1 MRAHLFVLTGS
12 RSGAL
17 LECSRDEILVGRH
30 PSAHVRFHPEH
41 DLLVSACHAV
51 ITRRGDRWF
60 LRDLESRN
68 GTFLNGNRVR
78 AEVELL
84 GDDRI
89 AFGAQGP
96 VVEFRVAP
104 TGQVE
109 RMLAGGAVRDGE
121 RGGGAGPGAGASAA
135 APAEAGSASRA
146 AGSASDRNEERG
158 GAGTGSGSGI
168 SGGAQGSRGAGAGG
182 DPMVGAGLTPP
193 GSSPDGGRGA
203 LPVGGNS
210 AGDAE
215 SPPRARAAG
224 RAEPNV
230 VAPAGSATERIRI
243 GVARET
249 RGLRRLAGAL
259 AVLLLATVAGAIF
272 LRTQEQDR
280 WRRERAEMQ
289 AQVHRILAA
298 SDTAVRS
305 LEGEVSGLSSALR
318 QTQDDLRLARQAL
331 EEARTG
337 GDPEQVRVLEGRL
350 QETIRTA
357 QRQQG
362 AARLDFRGIQRQSR
376 PAVALVF
383 VEMAGG
389 EVSTGTA
396 FAVRPDGTLVTNRHV
411 VSGPDGQAARRVAV
425 QFADSRQIWT
435 ARVLR
440 VSPDADLAV
449 LKVDDVLGA
458 VPIIGEFNLR
468 PDTLRPGSPVMV
480 LGFAGGGESGGK
492 GGVVRPLLSAG
503 VVHSTDRERMVV
515 HGYGSAGASGSP
527 VLDATGAVV
536 AVAFG
541 GQPGAAPPTLLAVPA
556 GAVRRLLNGLP

>member
-68 GTFLNGNRVR
+68 GTFLNGNRVG
-78 AEVELL
+78 AEVELQ

-109 RMLAGGAVRDGE
+109 RMSPADAAGGATRV
-121 RGGGAGPGAGASAA
+121 GGGTGAGEDTSEAAAGAKPGPQGGSAASARNA
-135 APAEAGSASRA
+135 
-146 AGSASDRNEERG
+146 DRPG
-158 GAGTGSGSGI
+158 
-168 SGGAQGSRGAGAGG
+168 RGAGGG
-182 DPMVGAGLTPP
+182 P
-193 GSSPDGGRGA
+193 GVDGDAAADGGGPREGRGA
-203 LPVGGNS
+203 RP
-210 AGDAE
+210 AGRDPAKEAGTARLAGIDAPGQAGAE
-215 SPPRARAAG
+215 APAAG
-224 RAEPNV
+224 
-230 VAPAGSATERIRI
+230 GSATERIRI
-243 GVARET
+243 RVARET

-259 AVLLLATVAGAIF
+259 AVLLLATIVGAIY
-272 LRTQEQDR
+272 LRTQEQGR

-289 AQVHRILAA
+289 EQVHRILAA

-318 QTQDDLRLARQAL
+318 RTQDDLRLAREAL
-331 EEARTG
+331 EEARSG
-337 GDPEQVRVLEGRL
+337 GDPEKVRVLEGRL

-362 AARLDFRGIQRQSR
+362 AARLDFRGVQRQSR

-383 VEMAGG
+383 AETVEG

-411 VSGPDGQAARRVAV
+411 VSGPDGRRARRVAV
-425 QFADSRQIWT
+425 QFADSRQVWT

-449 LKVDDVLGA
+449 LKVDDILGA
-458 VPIIGEFNLR
+458 VPTIGGFNLR
-468 PDTLRPGSPVMV
+468 PDTLAEGSPVMV
-480 LGFAGGGESGGK
+480 LGFAGGGETGGK
-492 GGVVRPLLSAG
+492 GGVARPLLSAG
-503 VVHSTDRERMVV
+503 VVHNTSRERMVV
-515 HGYGSAGASGSP
+515 HGYGAAGASGSP
-527 VLDATGAVV
+527 VIDATGAVV

-541 GQPGAAPPTLLAVPA
+541 GQPGATPPTLLAVPA
-556 GAVRRLLNGLP
+556 GAVRRLLDEIP